1 MAGQQHK
8 SKKDLERESRE
19 LALTER
25 RVYLGQSVF
34 LTLATAISPFLG
46 AHWTVQAGTGAGA
59 ALSALT
65 GRLKP

>member
-1 MAGQQHK
+1 MAGQKHK
-8 SKKDLERESRE
+8 SKKALERESRE

-25 RVYLGQSVF
+25 RVYLSLSVL
-34 LTLATAISPFLG
+34 LTLATAISPFLRV
-46 AHWTVQAGTGAGA
+46 HWTVPAGTGIGA